1 MSFSMIML
9 LRTYKCKKVEQSTNK
24 TSVKF
29 IETEWGGE
37 ETHFQI

>member
-9 LRTYKCKKVEQSTNK
+9 LRTYKCKKVEQSNK